1 MRRETERDGGRE
13 CGWDRI
19 DAFNYFFSTFLFLF
33 LINNKTL
40 KINYLKQN

>member
-19 DAFNYFFSTFLFLF
+19 DAFNYFLVLLFLF
-33 LINNKTL
+33 LIKNKTL